1 MTRDE
6 VLEKLKAHRT
16 EFDARVSAIPTEA
29 LDALIPGTT
38 HTPKQIVAHV
48 SAYDRLIVERLQA
61 ARLGEMTCFDRDRT
75 GWEAFNARIWA
86 EAAEL
91 EVDVV
96 LSRSAR
102 DFLSLLEEVAS
113 LANAELQ
120 SLVGVAAGL
129 DPAWLQGRSLSEAI
143 AIDGFEHYPM
153 HFAQLD
159 AAAAS

>member
-6 VLEKLKAHRT
+6 VLTRLRAQRS
-16 EFDARVSAIPTEA
+16 EFDARVDAIPAEA
-29 LDALIPGTT
+29 LDAPIPGTT

-48 SAYDRLIVERLQA
+48 NAYDRLIVERLRA
-61 ARLGEMTCFDRDRT
+61 ARLGEMTEFDRDRT
-75 GWEAFNARIWA
+75 GWEAFNDRIWA
-86 EAAEL
+86 EAVAV
-91 EVDVV
+91 EVDIV

-102 DFLSLLEEVAS
+102 DFLSLLEEIAS

-120 SLVGVAAGL
+120 TLVGVAAGL
-129 DPAWLQGRSLSEAI
+129 DPAWLQGRPLWEAI

-159 AAAAS
+159 AAAS